1 MTRHKKQDSAELLF
15 LIVVAIAAMLFCFA
29 VGLSVEKHYGTRK
42 VAANSAQV
50 SKDSDRVKKENKELR
65 MTVRDQQRIL
75 DQYQALLEVYRLAVS
90 SQPVVVPD
98 LPPIPE
104 PPRFAIP
111 VKSAP

>member
-75 DQYQALLEVYRLAVS
+75 DQNARQAS
-90 SQPVVVPD
+90 SFRARKESAGTAGA
-98 LPPIPE
+98 LGSL
-104 PPRFAIP
+104 RFA
-111 VKSAP
+111 